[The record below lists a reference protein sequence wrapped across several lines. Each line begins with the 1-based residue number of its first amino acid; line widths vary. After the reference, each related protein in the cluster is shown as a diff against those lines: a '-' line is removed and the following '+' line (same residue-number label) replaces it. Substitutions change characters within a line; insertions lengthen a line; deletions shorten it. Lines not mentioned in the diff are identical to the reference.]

1 MASFSIHEM
10 TGFELQIGDICKP
23 PKRAS
28 NNVKVLTA
36 EDHTNKLSVT
46 CKGDIKVFITI
57 LTTKKSLKRD
67 EELGL

>member
-1 MASFSIHEM
+1 MKFRLGIYVNPL
-10 TGFELQIGDICKP
+10 F
-23 PKRAS
+23 S